1 MTRRPSGRALVLL
14 LGAAACARNVVPSGP
29 RPPRAEPSRIET
41 SVYLIGDGG
50 NPAPAGEPV
59 LAALSSALARDPAR
73 SFVIFLGDN
82 IYPRGLDDDSSSVA
96 MREQKRRLA
105 AQLVPLLENGVRGI
119 VVPGNHD
126 WARHGPSGWA
136 SIQAQER
143 FVRDTVAALE
153 RALNVR
159 TPQEEISVELLPKR
173 GCPGPWIKDVG
184 DHLRVLVLDT
194 QWWLHPFDRPN
205 QKYCGDDAA
214 TRTVERIRAALAG
227 SGGRR
232 TLVVAH
238 HPLETAGEHGGYFD
252 LKSHLFPFTG
262 AGDQWFFWVPLPLLG
277 SLYPLARMHG
287 VDPQDLSNAFNCRM
301 RAVVDSAFRPVAP
314 DLYAAGHDHGLQ
326 VLKGGAA
333 RYEAVSGG
341 GIYGHTDRIGRHRN
355 SLFSATASGF
365 MRLDV
370 MRDGSPPRLGVHVV
384 NEKGEDREVFAMLLD
399 DAAAAATSLRP
410 RVCRDGPRAPDLS
423 VQVPGRD

>member
-1 MTRRPSGRALVLL
+1 MTRRRSGRVLVAL
-14 LGAAACARNVVPSGP
+14 LGAAACARSVVPSSP
-29 RPPRAEPSRIET
+29 TIPLAEPSRIET

-50 NPAPAGEPV
+50 KPKAAGEPV
-59 LAALSSALARDPAR
+59 LIALSRALAGDPAR

-82 IYPRGLDDDSSSVA
+82 IYPRGLDAGPPSDAPED
-96 MREQKRRLA
+96 QKRKLA
-105 AQLVPLLENGVRGI
+105 AQLTPVVERGVRGI

-126 WARHGPSGWA
+126 WARHSPSGWA

-159 TPQEEISVELLPKR
+159 RQDGEPTVELLPKR
-173 GCPGPWIKDVG
+173 GCPGPSVKDVG
-184 DHLRVLVLDT
+184 DHLRVVVLDT

-205 QKYCGDDAA
+205 AKFCGEQAD
-214 TRTVERIRAALAG
+214 TRTVERIREALAG
-227 SGGRR
+227 AGERR

-238 HPLETAGEHGGYFD
+238 HPFESAGEHGGYFD
-252 LKSHLFPFTG
+252 LQNHLFPLTA
-262 AGDQWFFWVPLPLLG
+262 AGSQWYLWVPLPLLG

-287 VDPQDLSNAFNCRM
+287 VDPQDLSNGFNCRM
-301 RAVVDSAFRPVAP
+301 RAVFDSAFRPIP
-314 DLYAAGHDHGLQ
+314 PLLYAAGHDHGLQ
-326 VLKGGAA
+326 VFKSRPA

-341 GIYGHTDRIGRHRN
+341 GIYGHTDAIGRHRN
-355 SLFSATASGF
+355 SLYSAALSGF

-370 MRDGSPPRLGVHVV
+370 MRDGSPPRLGVHIVDK
-384 NEKGEDREVFAMLLD
+384 KGGDREVFSTLLD
-399 DAAAAATSLRP
+399 DTTPAAPLEP

-423 VQVPGRD
+423 VQAPGRQ